1 MKQEKGVVNMLSL
14 TRDEVIKNQIN
25 YYIERII
32 FLKGRVLSSKIEML
46 QEKDL
51 KSIKWCQKRIEK
63 LTSELI
69 EVK

>member
-1 MKQEKGVVNMLSL
+1 MLSL
-14 TRDEVIKNQIN
+14 ARDEVIKNQIN

-46 QEKDL
+46 KEKDL
-51 KSIKWCQKRIEK
+51 KSIKWCQNRIEK
-63 LTSELI
+63 LTNELI

>member
-1 MKQEKGVVNMLSL
+1 MLSL

-46 QEKDL
+46 KEKDL
-51 KSIKWCQKRIEK
+51 KSIKWCQNRIEK
-63 LTSELI
+63 LTNELI

>member
-1 MKQEKGVVNMLSL
+1 M

-46 QEKDL
+46 KEKDL
-51 KSIKWCQKRIEK
+51 KSIKWCQRRIEQ
-63 LTSELI
+63 LTNELI

>member
-1 MKQEKGVVNMLSL
+1 MLSL
-14 TRDEVIKNQIN
+14 TRDEIIKNQIN

-32 FLKGRVLSSKIEML
+32 FLKERVLSSKIEIL
-46 QEKDL
+46 KEKDL

-63 LTSELI
+63 LTNELI